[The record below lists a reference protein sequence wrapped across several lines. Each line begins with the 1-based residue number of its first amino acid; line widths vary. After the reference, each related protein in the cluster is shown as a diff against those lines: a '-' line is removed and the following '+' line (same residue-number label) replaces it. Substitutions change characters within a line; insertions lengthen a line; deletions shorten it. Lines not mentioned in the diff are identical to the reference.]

1 MKKYSQYL
9 LYISILVL
17 IIFGYYN
24 LKKIIQTDS
33 TNQEDVKLNMYLNQ
47 RPIEIIIL
55 NGCNIKNIAKR
66 YKKLIL
72 SNDDNNRI
80 YDIRKID
87 NSDELENESR
97 IIVHSKNAKQSIFKI
112 NNLKDILGIN
122 DSNVIENIKNNP
134 DYDVTVIIGKDYK
147 LLESYADA
155 FSPKINIHVRD

>member
-1 MKKYSQYL
+1 M
-9 LYISILVL
+9 
-17 IIFGYYN
+17 GN
-24 LKKIIQTDS
+24 
-33 TNQEDVKLNMYLNQ
+33 
-47 RPIEIIIL
+47 IEIIIL

-87 NSDELENESR
+87 NSDGLENESR
-97 IIVHSKNAKQSIFKI
+97 IILNSKNAKQSIFKI

-134 DYDVTVIIGKDYK
+134 DYDVPVIIAKDYK
-147 LLESYADA
+147 LLDSYADA